1 MTCNKCIHYDVCD
14 KQKITNRTI
23 SKSVCK
29 HFKDKS
35 LFVELPCKVG
45 GTVYRIVKLCNGE
58 TKIVEGEV
66 LEFTITHEHHNRKDE
81 YRFYFWAK
89 GEEIAHRQY
98 SLWCYFT
105 DFGKTVFLT
114 KEEAEEKLKELE
126 GRK

>member
-1 MTCNKCIHYDVCD
+1 MSKCENCIHEGMC
-14 KQKITNRTI
+14 RFLP
-23 SKSVCK
+23 SVAKNIECR
-29 HFKDKS
+29 FYKDKS

-66 LEFTITHEHHNRKDE
+66 LEFTITHEHHNGKDE

-89 GEEIAHRQY
+89 GEEFAHRQY

-114 KEEAEEKLKELE
+114 KEEAEAKLKELE
-126 GRK
+126 E